1 MPMTNTAPFP
11 QIPRTKAA
19 TCTAAA
25 TIADNNPANIV
36 ELCTAGVNGAVLT
49 KLTATPRATV
59 SATNLLLFLQK
70 QGTTTK
76 ELIDTATMLAGTVNT
91 STSVRPTSFGYSEL
105 ATLRLE
111 AGDKLFVGAMVALA
125 SGIVFKAEFT
135 DY

>member
-1 MPMTNTAPFP
+1 MAKTFEAPFP
-11 QIPRTKAA
+11 QTPRTKTA

-25 TIADNNPANIV
+25 TIADNNPANVV
-36 ELCTAGVNGAVLT
+36 ELCTAGIDGAVLT
-49 KLTATPRATV
+49 KLTAIPRATV

-76 ELIDTATMLAGTVNT
+76 ELIDSIGMSAGTV
-91 STSVRPTSFGYSEL
+91 STSGTVRPTSFGYTEL